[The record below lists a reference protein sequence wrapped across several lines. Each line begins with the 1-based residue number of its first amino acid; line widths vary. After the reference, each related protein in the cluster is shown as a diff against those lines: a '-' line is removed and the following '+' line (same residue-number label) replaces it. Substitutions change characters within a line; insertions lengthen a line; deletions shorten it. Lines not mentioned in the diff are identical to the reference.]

1 MKNTSRRLPASREVE
16 WGLRFATR
24 VAEERNA
31 SRLESRDLIAG
42 MYLSAAERLGRYWD
56 EWEHLDDFLVSQ
68 DALQKPRF
76 FYWFEIYNLMI
87 SEQLPEGLAIFD
99 DEASRILAR
108 AEGLAFENASNEVR
122 LEHFLAAVAESGDSG
137 ICQRFVA
144 SGMNVDLVR
153 GRMKNREKPG
163 ESD

>member
-1 MKNTSRRLPASREVE
+1 M
-16 WGLRFATR
+16 
-24 VAEERNA
+24 
-31 SRLESRDLIAG
+31 ESRDLIAG

-76 FYWFEIYNLMI
+76 FYWFEICNLMI

-108 AEGLAFENASNEVR
+108 AEGLALENASNEIR
-122 LEHFLAAVAESGDSG
+122 LEHFLAAVAEFGDSG
-137 ICQRFVA
+137 ICQRFLA

-153 GRMKNREKPG
+153 ARMRNRPTSSQTERAL
-163 ESD
+163 